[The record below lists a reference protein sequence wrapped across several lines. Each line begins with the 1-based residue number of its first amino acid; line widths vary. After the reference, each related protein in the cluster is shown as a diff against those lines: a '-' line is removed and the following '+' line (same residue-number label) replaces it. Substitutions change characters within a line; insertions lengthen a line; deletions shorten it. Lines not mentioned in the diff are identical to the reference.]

1 MIRYK
6 INICDA
12 LKKAGHTSY
21 SLHQQRKLSYSTW
34 AKLNKGGLVSLEA
47 IGKIC
52 HLLHKQ
58 PGDLIEFV
66 NG

>member
-6 INICDA
+6 VNVCDE
-12 LKKAGHTSY
+12 LRKAGYTSY
-21 SLHQQRKLSYSTW
+21 KLQKERKLGNTVWS
-34 AKLNKGGLVSLEA
+34 KLSRKELVSLEA
-47 IGKIC
+47 IGRIC